1 MKVFIV
7 LPIYNEAKRIS
18 KVLEGISK
26 FKLPVVLVDDG
37 SDDSTKLKLKGSKTQ
52 KLAVLTHKV
61 NLGKGAALKTGCDYA
76 FSKGADYVITM
87 DSDGQHRS
95 SDLGRFL
102 DTIKSKKYDVI
113 LGSRNMGMGAP
124 LDRFLGNKIA
134 SVLVGLMF
142 GIYVSDLLCGF
153 RALSKSAYKKIRW
166 DSLGY
171 GVEVEMIIRLNKA
184 KLTHCEVPVETV
196 YYDNYKG
203 VSILDGMAIFG
214 NLFYWKLTL

>member
-18 KVLEGISK
+18 KVLEDLSK
-26 FKLPVVLVDDG
+26 FKLPIVLVDDG
-37 SDDSTKLKLKGSKTQ
+37 SNDSTQ
-52 KLAVLTHKV
+52 KRIKESRHKNVTVLSHKI
-61 NLGKGAALKTGCDYA
+61 NLGKGAALKTGCDYT

-87 DSDGQHRS
+87 DSDGQHKS
-95 SDLGRFL
+95 SDLNRFL
-102 DTIKSKKYDVI
+102 ETIKSNKYEVI

-134 SVLVGLMF
+134 SVLVGVMF

-153 RALSKSAYKKIRW
+153 RALSKSAYKKVRW
-166 DSLGY
+166 ESLGY

-203 VSILDGMAIFG
+203 VSILDGIAIFG